1 MKKTKWYDTLT
12 KRRSGGQRGGA
23 GTKYEEGANTMKK
36 WKKSLAGLLSAAMLL
51 GLLCACDSGE
61 KPTDTPDSPAPTSTP
76 AVSDQEYPLTPEELG
91 SGEVK
96 WSEEKTADGWMKV
109 TNQGGETLGYSPDS
123 GVKLIQVDGFAFKDL
138 NRNGKLDLYEDWRQ
152 GDNERAADLS
162 KLMTPDEIAGLMV
175 YDGSL
180 ANNISSKLDET
191 QTAALNDGVRGIQ
204 NGASTFGIKEQAEW
218 SNAMQAYVEGVGY
231 GIPIMFTGD
240 PRNSGWGI
248 GLSHYP
254 DNMALAATFT
264 PELARQAMEQ
274 MSKEYRAIGFGTLLG
289 PQIDVTTEPR
299 WGRNTAA
306 FGEDPALA
314 RDMANAAI
322 SGMQSTYDEN
332 GNDLGWGADSL
343 NGMMKHF
350 PGDGAAQGGRE
361 AHDATGCFNIYPGG
375 AFETHLIPFIDGGL
389 NLDSKTGMAAA
400 AMTSYSIAWSED
412 EEYGE
417 LVGTS
422 FSEYKVQ
429 LLRSYGFDGVIC
441 TDWQVIDDEGKCWGV
456 EDLSQAERVQKA
468 IEVGVDQFG
477 GNNVGDIRPGIELFI
492 ENLGEQAGTER
503 MQDTARR
510 LLRTYFQI
518 GLFENP
524 YLDVKHSVDTVFSH
538 NEEGYDMQEKTVV
551 MLKNDGAISENASG
565 DKPTVYIP
573 LVYTPAT
580 MGFVGQNFYSAD
592 LPVSMEILE
601 QYFNV
606 VTDTVSDTLTGPAG
620 EDGKATLAYAD
631 VIRATPEQLAQ
642 CDYAIVFARTPK
654 NTTGWSITGGFD
666 MMTQSYVPLSLQY
679 SYVADSSSVRQES
692 IAGRMVETMVQTPY
706 GEQAVKEKENQSY
719 YGKAA
724 LIDNATDLDMIL
736 YAAQNMPEDAKVIVA
751 MNAEGKSPVAQMVM
765 SEFEDKVD
773 AILYGFNIDN
783 RAFLDIATGKV
794 EPSALLPVGMPASM
808 EAVEAQLE
816 DVPRDMECYVDAAG
830 NTYEFGFGLNWS
842 GVIQDER
849 TAKYCVPPLTAPATQ
864 PVK

>member
-1 MKKTKWYDTLT
+1 M
-12 KRRSGGQRGGA
+12 
-23 GTKYEEGANTMKK
+23 MKK
-36 WKKSLAGLLSAAMLL
+36 WRKFLAGLLSAAMLL
-51 GLLCACDSGE
+51 GLLAACDSGE
-61 KPTDTPDSPAPTSTP
+61 KPSDGPDTPDASGTP
-76 AVSDQEYPLTPEELG
+76 VIVDEEYPITPEELG

-109 TNQGGETLGYSPDS
+109 TNDGGETLGYSPDS
-123 GVKLIQVDGFAFKDL
+123 GVKLIQVGGFAFKDL

-152 GDNERAADLS
+152 GDSERAEDLA
-162 KLMTPDEIAGLMV
+162 KQMTPNEISGLMV
-175 YDGSL
+175 YDGGL
-180 ANNISSKLDET
+180 ANNISTKLDET
-191 QTAALNDGVRGIQ
+191 QTAALDDGVRGIQ
-204 NGASTFGIKEQAEW
+204 NGASTYAIKDQAEW
-218 SNAMQAYVEGVGY
+218 SNAMQAYAEGSGY
-231 GIPIMFTGD
+231 GIPVMFTGD

-248 GLSHYP
+248 GVSHYP
-254 DNMALAATFT
+254 DNLALAATFT
-264 PELARQAMEQ
+264 PELAKQAMEQ
-274 MSKEYRAIGFGTLLG
+274 LSKEYRAIGFGSLLG
-289 PQIDVTTEPR
+289 PQIDVTSEPR

-306 FGEDPALA
+306 FGEDPALS

-322 SGMQSTYDEN
+322 SGLQSTYDEN
-332 GNDLGWGADSL
+332 GNDLGWGKDSL
-343 NGMMKHF
+343 NGMMKHY
-350 PGDGAAQGGRE
+350 PGDGAAQSGRE
-361 AHDATGCFNIYPGG
+361 AHDATGSYNIYPGDS
-375 AFETHLIPFIDGGL
+375 FQTHLIPFIDGGL
-389 NLDSKTGMAAA
+389 NLDSATGAASA

-429 LLRSYGFDGVIC
+429 LLRSYGYDGVIC
-441 TDWQVIDDEGKCWGV
+441 TDWQVINDKGKNWGV
-456 EDLSQAERVQKA
+456 EELSQAERVEKA
-468 IEVGVDQFG
+468 LLAGVDQFG
-477 GNNVGDIRPGIELFI
+477 GNSVGDIRPGIELLI
-492 ENLGEQAGTER
+492 ENMGEEAGTER
-503 MQDTARR
+503 MQDSARR
-510 LLRTYFQI
+510 LLRNYFQI

-524 YLDVKHSVDTVFSH
+524 YLDVQESVATVFSH
-538 NEEGYDMQEKTVV
+538 NEEGYDVQEKTVV
-551 MLKNDGAISENASG
+551 MLKNDGAISESTSDG
-565 DKPTVYIP
+565 KPTVYVP

-580 MGFVGQNFYSAD
+580 EGFVGQNFYSAD
-592 LPVSMEILE
+592 LPVSMDILE

-620 EDGKATLAYAD
+620 EDGNPTLAYAD

-642 CDYAIVFARTPK
+642 CDYALVFARTPK

-666 MMTQSYVPLSLQY
+666 MKTQSYVPLSLQY
-679 SYVADSSSVRQES
+679 GEYVADSDSVRQES
-692 IAGRMVETMVQTPY
+692 IAGRTVDIMTQTPY
-706 GEQAVKEKENQSY
+706 GEQAVKGKENQSY
-719 YGKAA
+719 YGKTA

-736 YAAQNMPEDAKVIVA
+736 YAAENMPEDAKVIVA

-808 EAVEAQLE
+808 KAVEAQLE
-816 DVPRDMECYVDAAG
+816 DVPRDMECYTDANG

-842 GVIQDER
+842 GVIQDAR
-849 TAKYCVPPLTAPATQ
+849 TEKYCVPPLTEPATQ

>member
-1 MKKTKWYDTLT
+1 MKKTE
-12 KRRSGGQRGGA
+12 R
-23 GTKYEEGANTMKK
+23 M
-36 WKKSLAGLLSAAMLL
+36 LALLLAACMLL
-51 GLLCACDSGE
+51 GLLASCDGGE
-61 KPTDTPDSPAPTSTP
+61 KPSDAPDATGTP
-76 AVSDQEYPLTPEELG
+76 ALVSDEYPIEPEELG

-109 TNQGGETLGYSPDS
+109 TNDGGETLGYSPDS
-123 GVKLIQVDGFAFKDL
+123 GVKLIQVAGLAFKDL

-152 GDNERAADLS
+152 EDDARAADLA
-162 KLMTPDEIAGLMV
+162 KQMAPGEIAGLMV
-175 YDGSL
+175 YDGGL
-180 ANNISSKLDET
+180 ANNISTKLDET
-191 QTAALNDGVRGIQ
+191 QKAALDDGVRGIQ
-204 NGASTFGIKEQAEW
+204 NGASTYAIKDQAEW
-218 SNAMQAYVEGVGY
+218 SNAMQGYAEGSGY
-231 GIPIMFTGD
+231 GIPVMFTGD

-248 GLSHYP
+248 GVSHYP
-254 DNMALAATFT
+254 DNLALAATFD
-264 PELARQAMEQ
+264 PDMAKEAMAQ
-274 MSKEYRAIGFGTLLG
+274 LSKEYRAIGFGTLLG
-289 PQIDVTTEPR
+289 PQIDVTSEPR

-306 FGEDPALA
+306 FGEDPALS

-322 SGMQSTYDEN
+322 SGLQSTYDEN
-332 GNDLGWGADSL
+332 GNDLGWGVDSL

-350 PGDGAAQGGRE
+350 PGDGAAQSGRE
-361 AHDATGCFNIYPGG
+361 AHDATGSFNVYPGG
-375 AFETHLIPFIDGGL
+375 SFETHLIPFIDGGL
-389 NLDSKTGMAAA
+389 NLDSKTGVASA

-429 LLRSYGFDGVIC
+429 LLRSYGYDGVIC
-441 TDWQVIDDEGKCWGV
+441 TDWQVINDDGKNWGV
-456 EDLSQAERVQKA
+456 EDLSVAERVQKA
-468 IEVGVDQFG
+468 IAAGVDQFG
-477 GNNVGDIRPGIELFI
+477 GNSVDDVRPGVELLIE
-492 ENLGEQAGTER
+492 EMGEEAGTER
-503 MQDTARR
+503 MQESARR
-510 LLRTYFQI
+510 LLVSYFQI

-524 YLDVKHSVDTVFSH
+524 YLDVKESVATVFSH
-538 NEEGYDMQEKTVV
+538 NDEGYDMQEKTVV
-551 MLKNDGAISENASG
+551 MLKNDGAISENIS
-565 DKPTVYIP
+565 DEKPTVYVP

-580 MGFVGQNFYSAD
+580 EGFVGQNFYSAD
-592 LPVSMEILE
+592 LPVSMDILE

-620 EDGKATLAYAD
+620 EDGNPTLAYAD

-642 CDYAIVFARTPK
+642 CDYALVFARTPK

-666 MMTQSYVPLSLQY
+666 MKTQSYVPLSLQY
-679 SYVADSSSVRQES
+679 EYVADSDSVRKES
-692 IAGRMVETMVQTPY
+692 IAGRMVETMAQTPY

-736 YAAQNMPEDAKVIVA
+736 YAAENMPENAKVIVA

-783 RAFLDIATGKV
+783 RAFLDIAAGKV
-794 EPSALLPVGMPASM
+794 EPSAMLPVGMPASM
-808 EAVEAQLE
+808 EAVEKQLE

-830 NTYEFGFGLNWS
+830 NTYDFGFGLNWS

-849 TAKYCVPPLTAPATQ
+849 TAKYCVPALTEPATQ
-864 PVK
+864 PIG

>member
-1 MKKTKWYDTLT
+1 
-12 KRRSGGQRGGA
+12 
-23 GTKYEEGANTMKK
+23 MKK
-36 WKKSLAGLLSAAMLL
+36 WKKSLAALLAAAMLL
-51 GLLCACDSGE
+51 GLLAACDSGE
-61 KPTDTPDSPAPTSTP
+61 KPSGSAAPSDGPSAAVTTAPDSGT
-76 AVSDQEYPLTPEELG
+76 YPLEPQELG

-123 GVKLIQVDGFAFKDL
+123 GVSLIQVDGFAFKDL
-138 NRNGKLDLYEDWRQ
+138 NKNGKLDLYEDWRQ
-152 GDNERAADLS
+152 EDNARAADLA
-162 KLMTPDEIAGLMV
+162 KLMTPNEIAGLMV
-175 YDGSL
+175 YDGGLS
-180 ANNISSKLDET
+180 NNISSKLDES
-191 QTAALNDGVRGIQ
+191 QTAALDDGVRGVQ
-204 NGASTFGIKEQAEW
+204 NGAVTYTVKDQAEW
-218 SNAMQAYVEGVGY
+218 SNAVQGYAEGVGH
-231 GIPIMFTGD
+231 GIPVMFTGD

-248 GLSHYP
+248 GVSHYP
-254 DNMALAATFT
+254 DNLALAATFD
-264 PELARQAMEQ
+264 PELTREAMEQ
-274 MSKEYRAIGFGTLLG
+274 LSKEYRAIGFGTLLG
-289 PQIDVTTEPR
+289 SQIDLASDPR
-299 WGRNTAA
+299 WGRNTGA
-306 FGEDPALA
+306 FGEDPALS

-322 SGMQSTYDEN
+322 SGLQSTYDEN
-332 GNDLGWGADSL
+332 GGDLGWGADSL
-343 NGMMKHF
+343 NAMMKHF
-350 PGDGAAQGGRE
+350 PGDGAAQAGRE
-361 AHDATGCFNIYPGG
+361 AHDATGSFNIYPGG
-375 AFETHLIPFIDGGL
+375 AFEAHLIPFIDGGL
-389 NLDSKTGMAAA
+389 NLDSKTGMASA

-417 LVGTS
+417 LVATA

-429 LLRSYGFDGVIC
+429 RLRSYGFDGVIC
-441 TDWQVIDDEGKCWGV
+441 TDWGVTGDNGKCWGV
-456 EDLSQAERVQKA
+456 EDLSSAERVEKA
-468 IEVGVDQFG
+468 IMAGVDQFG
-477 GNNVGDIRPGIELFI
+477 GDSVNTVRPGIELMI
-492 ENLGEQAGTER
+492 ENMGEEAATER
-503 MQDTARR
+503 LQESARR
-510 LLRTYFQI
+510 LLKSYFQI

-524 YLDVKHSVDTVFSH
+524 YLDVKESVATVFSH

-551 MLKNDGAISENASG
+551 MLKNDGAISQNTSDE
-565 DKPTVYIP
+565 KPTVYIP

-592 LPVSMEILE
+592 LPVSMDILE

-606 VTDTVSDTLTGPAG
+606 VTDTVSETLTGPAG
-620 EDGKATLAYAD
+620 EDGNPTLAYAD

-642 CDYAIVFARTPK
+642 CDYALVFARTPK

-679 SYVADSSSVRQES
+679 GEYVANSSSVRKES
-692 IAGRMVETMVQTPY
+692 IAGRMVEAVAQTPY
-706 GEQAVKEKENQSY
+706 GEQTVMEKENQSY

-736 YAAQNMPEDAKVIVA
+736 YAAENMPEGAKVIVA
-751 MNAEGKSPVAQMVM
+751 MNTEGKSPVAQMVM

-808 EAVEAQLE
+808 EAVEKQLE
-816 DVPRDMECYVDAAG
+816 DVPRDMECHVDTAG

-849 TAKYCVPPLTAPATQ
+849 TAKYCVAPLTEPATQ